1 MRRFSKRNSLVTLNE
16 INITPLLDLAF
27 VLLRSFIITRPMLDN
42 SMQLNLPKGG
52 EKPGKIEAKDRMTVE
67 ISPQG
72 LFRLNGKPMKLDPM
86 LEQMKNIARGNPNAY
101 VAIRTDETAQSKHV
115 FAIINGCQKKGI
127 EKFQLMTLAD
137 K

>member
-27 VLLRSFIITRPMLDN
+27 VLLLIFIITRPMLEQ
-42 SMQLNLPKGG
+42 SIKLNLPKGG

-72 LFRLNGKPMKLDPM
+72 QYRLNGKQMNVDLMLD
-86 LEQMKNIARGNPNAY
+86 QMKNIFRANPNAF
-101 VAIRTDETAQSKHV
+101 VAIRTDETAQSKFLYAV
-115 FAIINGCQKKGI
+115 MDGCQKRGI
-127 EKFQLMTLAD
+127 DKFQFMTLE
-137 K
+137 KK